1 MSSQSSQSK
10 PIYSLP
16 APPVRAKVLARPS
29 KINKSPY
36 LADIEI
42 DGASAGMAH
51 TPALG
56 CCGLIAAG
64 ATVWVMPAPSSKS
77 VSSYVIYLVEEAD
90 GNIICAH
97 PTVANEVAAGM
108 LAAGIVVPGLRD
120 IRREVVAADT
130 ECRFDFCGVTA
141 GTDTPRSVMPRAAS
155 VTPDDRLTYVEVKSA
170 PIADTVDCM
179 PRDRAKAIAE
189 AGPNPPKMAIFPHG
203 NRRKDGVISPRALKH
218 TQTMQGLIESGKAR
232 CIMLYLTMRT
242 DVERFTVSAVDHIYR
257 QAVMDAC
264 DAGVEIQA
272 WSVRWEGQHAYVG
285 MPLEIV

>member
-1 MSSQSSQSK
+1 MSSQSSQSSSPK

-16 APPVRAKVLARPS
+16 APLIRAKVLARPS

-42 DGASAGMAH
+42 DGVAAGMAH

-64 ATVWVMPAPSSKS
+64 ATVWVMPAPNAKS

-120 IRREVVAADT
+120 IRREVAVAGT
-130 ECRFDFCGVTA
+130 ECRFDFCGVDA
-141 GTDTPRSVMPRAAS
+141 EGTRTII
-155 VTPDDRLTYVEVKSA
+155 EVKSA

-179 PRDRAKAIAE
+179 PRDRAKALAE
-189 AGPNPPKMAIFPHG
+189 AGPDAPKMAIFPHG
-203 NRRKDGVISPRALKH
+203 NRRKDGVISPRALRH
-218 TQTMQGLIESGKAR
+218 VETMRGLVASGSSSRA
-232 CIMLYLTMRT
+232 IMLYLTMRT

-272 WSVRWEGQHAYVG
+272 WSVRWVGQHAYVG
-285 MPLEIV
+285 MPLEII

>member
-1 MSSQSSQSK
+1 MSSQPSQSK

-16 APPVRAKVLARPS
+16 APLVRAKVLARPS

-42 DGASAGMAH
+42 DGAAAGMAH

-130 ECRFDFCGVTA
+130 ECRFDFCGMD
-141 GTDTPRSVMPRAAS
+141 TDGIRTI
-155 VTPDDRLTYVEVKSA
+155 VEVKSA

-179 PRDRAKAIAE
+179 PRDRAKALTE

-203 NRRKDGVISPRALKH
+203 NRRKDDVISPRALKH
-218 TQTMQGLIESGKAR
+218 TQTMHGLVESGKAR

-285 MPLEIV
+285 MPLEII